1 MMEIFTKFMFP
12 MVFSGGGKRGEFNML
27 KVIEKKINS
36 KSSKS
41 QDEDSGEQ
49 AAKVAYKVLVGL
61 LKTDIS
67 LMSYFMNQCLTPVIE
82 NIDRATVWNYN
93 PNKSTSTGYSSNA
106 SGFVGLR
113 NPACVCYMNSMT

>member
-1 MMEIFTKFMFP
+1 MEIFTKFMFP

-36 KSSKS
+36 KTASK
-41 QDEDSGEQ
+41 QDENSSEQ

-67 LMSYFMNQCLTPVIE
+67 LMSFFMNKCLTPVID

-93 PNKSTSTGYSSNA
+93 PNKS
-106 SGFVGLR
+106 
-113 NPACVCYMNSMT
+113 